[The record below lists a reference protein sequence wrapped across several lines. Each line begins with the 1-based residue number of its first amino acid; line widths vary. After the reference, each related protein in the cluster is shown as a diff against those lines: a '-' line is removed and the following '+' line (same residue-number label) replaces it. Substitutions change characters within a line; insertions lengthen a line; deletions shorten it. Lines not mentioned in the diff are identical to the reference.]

1 MEETVER
8 KRRRSVLWTCLT
20 SSTLKSNAVSRVKK
34 IPRVRILRKTW
45 GLPTSFHSWKKRR
58 RRSVRSEKFSII
70 LLFPSHHFPF
80 ISFPRRK
87 RNFLHQHG
95 KSTETYW
102 LFSRFTKSSITG
114 ITFVSSYICIYI
126 RIYPVISHLK
136 QISHH
141 NLFIPFF

>member
-1 MEETVER
+1 LSDIREDIGMEETVER
-8 KRRRSVLWTCLT
+8 KRRRSELWTCLT

-70 LLFPSHHFPF
+70 LLFPSHPFPF

-102 LFSRFTKSSITG
+102 LFSRFKLQKVPLPELLL
-114 ITFVSSYICIYI
+114 FLHIYV
-126 RIYPVISHLK
+126 YMSA
-136 QISHH
+136 
-141 NLFIPFF
+141 FIPLYPI